1 MRSIYL
7 DYNAT
12 TPIAPRVQEAM
23 LPFLSAEYGNPS
35 STHRLGLAAH
45 AAIED
50 ARFRVAQLLRADADE
65 IVFTSGGTES
75 NNLAI
80 CGLAFARMFGGSSRP
95 GPSRPGPSRPGPSR
109 GHLVISAIE
118 HPAVA
123 EPARFLKRMGFDVSV
138 VAADGDGVVDVA
150 AIERAIRGDTF
161 LVSVMHANNEVG
173 VLQPIARIAEICRAR
188 GVPLH
193 SDAAQSVGKIATAVD
208 ELGVDLLTVAGHKVY
223 APKGVGALYVR
234 RGIQLEP
241 VLHGAG
247 HEGGLRPGTENVP
260 YIVGLGEAAR
270 LAGESLAAGA
280 GERIATLRDRL
291 HARLQDAIGQPLPIN
306 GGRAARLPNTLS
318 VNFPR
323 VAGADLLKRADNV
336 CASTGSA
343 CHAGEAHFSPT
354 LSAMGVAKEAGGGCV
369 RLSLGWYTSE
379 EDVDAAADALAE
391 AWRALNT

>member
-23 LPFLSAEYGNPS
+23 LPFLAEEYGNPS
-35 STHRLGLAAH
+35 SMHRLGLAAH
-45 AAIED
+45 AAMED
-50 ARFRVAQLLRADADE
+50 ARFRVAQLLGADAEE
-65 IVFTSGGTES
+65 IVFTGGGTES

-80 CGLAFARMFGGSSRP
+80 CGLAFARLLTQGP
-95 GPSRPGPSRPGPSR
+95 GFSGSR
-109 GHLVISAIE
+109 GHLIISAVE

-123 EPARFLKRMGFDVSV
+123 EPAKFLARLGFAVSAIGV
-138 VAADGDGVVDVA
+138 DGGGVVDVA
-150 AIERAIRGDTF
+150 ALERAIRPDTF

-173 VLQPIARIAEICRAR
+173 VLQPIARIAAICRER

-193 SDAAQSVGKIATAVD
+193 TDAAQSVGKVSTRVG

-223 APKGVGALYVR
+223 APKGVGALYIR
-234 RGIQLEP
+234 RGVHIEP
-241 VLHGAG
+241 VLRGAG
-247 HEGGLRPGTENVP
+247 HERGLRPGTENVP

-270 LAGESLAAGA
+270 LSGESLAAGA
-280 GERIATLRDRL
+280 PERIAGLRDRL
-291 HARLQDAIGQPLPIN
+291 HAKLEAAIGEPLPIN
-306 GGRAARLPNTLS
+306 GGRAPRLPNTLS

-323 VAGADLLKRADNV
+323 AAGADLLRRAESV

-343 CHAGEAHFSPT
+343 CHSGATHLSPT
-354 LSAMGVAKEAGGGCV
+354 LAAMGVLPEMGRGCV

-379 EDVDAAADALAE
+379 EDVDAAAEALAAVWQE
-391 AWRALNT
+391 LRELS